1 MMQGGIK
8 TLISLDLPRA
18 PGGARDAL
26 ARAGSRGCGASSSGA
41 ADPASRREAASPLT
55 PAETNPLP
63 ARTHTRG
70 LLSFRRTKR
79 NRSGCH
85 GKKMDLD

>member
-18 PGGARDAL
+18 LGGARDAL

-41 ADPASRREAASPLT
+41 ADPASRTGSRVSSHSRGDEPASCSHAHPWAAFL
-55 PAETNPLP
+55 
-63 ARTHTRG
+63 
-70 LLSFRRTKR
+70 
-79 NRSGCH
+79 
-85 GKKMDLD
+85 